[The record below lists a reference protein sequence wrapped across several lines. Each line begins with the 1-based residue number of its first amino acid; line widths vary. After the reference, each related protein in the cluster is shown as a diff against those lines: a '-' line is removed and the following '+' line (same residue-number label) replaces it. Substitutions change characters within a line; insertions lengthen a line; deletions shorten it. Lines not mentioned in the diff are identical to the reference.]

1 MRKVI
6 LAIVIFSF
14 NCSAFAYG
22 ELSKKDISWLEE
34 QKVIK
39 DIGCEDYVD
48 ISSSGK
54 KSGDVSVNE
63 SVFKKDRIFNKSKV
77 VCYLTEKEG
86 KFSVSVIE
94 EAVIDG
100 KKVSVSHTD
109 GSGYVG
115 SDYYNGWAY
124 KCKKDA
130 MTDEVAC
137 GMHRD
142 DFTIEK
148 NNNGYRIQVG
158 YKHFPNSLSYIRI
171 NKENPIKSEDS
182 GIYSRELSNEI
193 ISKISDEE
201 VVTIRYTKWPNDRP
215 IDKKINMDG
224 FNVAKEV
231 VGNLLVNYK

>member
-48 ISSSGK
+48 ISSSSK

-100 KKVSVSHTD
+100 KK
-109 GSGYVG
+109 
-115 SDYYNGWAY
+115 
-124 KCKKDA
+124 
-130 MTDEVAC
+130 
-137 GMHRD
+137 
-142 DFTIEK
+142 
-148 NNNGYRIQVG
+148 
-158 YKHFPNSLSYIRI
+158 
-171 NKENPIKSEDS
+171 
-182 GIYSRELSNEI
+182 
-193 ISKISDEE
+193 
-201 VVTIRYTKWPNDRP
+201 
-215 IDKKINMDG
+215 
-224 FNVAKEV
+224 
-231 VGNLLVNYK
+231 